1 MSEVAVALPAPE
13 LTISGVEQ
21 EPHAAVPLLRF
32 TGEVTDPSGREI
44 YTIALSAQIHLD
56 ADRRA
61 YSPDTRERLVDLFG
75 EPERL
80 PQTVGSMFLARVDT
94 LVPSFQGTGPFALT
108 VPFSGDVEIATTRYL
123 ASLRDGGIPITFHL
137 NGSILYR
144 GEADRLQ
151 VTLVP
156 WSTTAKYRLPVTT
169 WRELMERRY
178 AGSGFVRLQADTLE
192 ALRRRR
198 TELGLPTL
206 DATIAEA
213 LR

>member
-1 MSEVAVALPAPE
+1 M
-13 LTISGVEQ
+13 
-21 EPHAAVPLLRF
+21 
-32 TGEVTDPSGREI
+32 
-44 YTIALSAQIHLD
+44 
-56 ADRRA
+56 
-61 YSPDTRERLVDLFG
+61 LF
-75 EPERL
+75 R
-80 PQTVGSMFLARVDT
+80 S
-94 LVPSFQGTGPFALT
+94 PFALT

-156 WSTTAKYRLPVTT
+156 WSTTARYRLPVAT